1 MADWIV
7 NVRTDPRT
15 FPTVQHRH
23 PNGTMPAVRDH
34 TPEVRQELHGP
45 RLERWTFACPC
56 GELYV
61 WERTAT

>member
-7 NVRTDPRT
+7 NARTDPRT

-23 PNGTMPAVRDH
+23 PNGILPAVRDH
-34 TPEVRQELHGP
+34 TPERVQDPAGR
-45 RLERWTFACPC
+45 RRERWTYACPC